1 MLVTLTK
8 PTEYVGLLTSSAGLG
23 IEDLEPQRNC
33 RAFHGNTSLLLVLPA
48 VEVSDFPGHP
58 ERDDIVRGQKGVH
71 KRCLPVVHMTNR
83 GHIPDQRS
91 VGRLLRYNCHRSLVV
106 NLRKGRDEVQSLK
119 FLTTSGDEDGRFGG
133 T

>member
-23 IEDLEPQRNC
+23 IEDLEPQRNR

-83 GHIPDQRS
+83 CHIPDQESVSRLLQWNLHRS
-91 VGRLLRYNCHRSLVV
+91 VVM
-106 NLRKGRDEVQSLK
+106 NLREGGDEAQSSK
-119 FLTTSGDEDGRFGG
+119 FLSTGGR
-133 T
+133 